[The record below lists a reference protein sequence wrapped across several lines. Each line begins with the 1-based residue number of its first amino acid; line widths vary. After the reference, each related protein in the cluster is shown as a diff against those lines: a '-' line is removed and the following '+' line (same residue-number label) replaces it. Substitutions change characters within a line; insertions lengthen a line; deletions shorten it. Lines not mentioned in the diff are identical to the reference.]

1 MRRIAFLVSV
11 LLFGLVAIVG
21 HGPLAEV
28 LAQDA
33 TPLPSPQFIGL
44 PEGVSGWEV
53 GDFTQIP
60 STYRLQLQPG
70 ATLPASNGPELA
82 LVYVEA
88 GEVVLKPADPLA
100 VSHGKGDK
108 SPEIAPAGADF
119 TAQAGD
125 YFVEGM
131 SAPTEIRNA
140 SDDVASLQIAMM
152 DPLHPIIVDPNQTPG

>member
-1 MRRIAFLVSV
+1 MRRVAFLVS
-11 LLFGLVAIVG
+11 LITFGLLAIVAR
-21 HGPLAEV
+21 GPLTGV
-28 LAQDA
+28 SAQDA

-70 ATLPASNGPELA
+70 ATLPASNGPELS
-82 LVYVEA
+82 LVYVES
-88 GEVVLKPADPLA
+88 GEVTLKPAGPLA
-100 VSHGKGDK
+100 VSHGKGGRA
-108 SPEIAPAGADF
+108 PEVVPAGADF

-131 SAPTEIRNA
+131 SAPTEIRNETE
-140 SDDVASLQIAMM
+140 DVVSLQFAMM